1 MDKFL
6 ESGEKVLLLDS
17 RGRRYLVTLQA
28 GGTFHFHRGIV
39 AHDDLIGAP
48 EGTRVRSTRNEVV
61 VALRPTLADYV
72 LKMSRGAQIVYPKD
86 IGPVLLR
93 GDIFPGAT
101 VVEAGA
107 GSGSLTLALLRA
119 VGPSGRVITYEMRED
134 FAAQARAN
142 VEAFMGEA
150 SNLEIRLGNVY
161 EGIAELDVD
170 RVVLDLPEPWRAL
183 GPAARS
189 LRPGGILL
197 AYLPTI
203 LQVHQLVEAM
213 KEDPCWALDSTD
225 ETLFRT
231 WHVDTASVR
240 PDHRMVAHTGFIT
253 TTRRIGPEPAPLD
266 PPPGPTD
273 PASGGGGAAP

>member
-6 ESGEKVLLLDS
+6 EAGEKVLLLDS

-28 GGTFHFHRGIV
+28 GGSFHFHRGII

-48 EGTRVRSTRNEVV
+48 EGTRLRSTRNEVV

-72 LKMSRGAQIVYPKD
+72 LKMARGAQIVYPKD

-119 VGPSGRVITYEMRED
+119 VGPSGRVITYEVRED
-134 FAAQARAN
+134 FAAQAREN

-150 SNLEIRLGNVY
+150 PNLEIRLASIY
-161 EGIAELDVD
+161 DGIAELDVD
-170 RVVLDLPEPWRAL
+170 RVVLDLPEPWQAL
-183 GPAARS
+183 GPAVRS

-197 AYLPTI
+197 SYLPTI

-213 KEDPCWALDSTD
+213 KEDPCWALVSTD

-253 TTRRIGPEPAPLD
+253 TTRRIGPEPAPV
-266 PPPGPTD
+266 D
-273 PASGGGGAAP
+273 PAEPPAAGPDAAS